1 LSKDVSQDLSRDVS
15 QDLSRDVSQ
24 DLSRD
29 LSRDLSQGLEPFRG
43 ELLVHCYQMLGSV
56 HDAEDLVQ
64 ETMMRAWRARTRY
77 DPDRASVRTWLHR
90 IATNA
95 CLTALEGRARR
106 PLPAGLGAPSDQPE
120 EALVR
125 GHEVTWLQPLPDSL
139 VGDPAAVVAQRSRL
153 RLAFVAAVQLLPPR
167 QRAVLILRDVLDFS
181 AAEVA
186 STLDT
191 STAAVNSAL
200 QRARSTMSSS
210 VDLDRADD
218 LSDED
223 SRAVVDRY
231 MTAFE
236 ASDVPG
242 LVSLLASDALLEMP
256 PMLNWY
262 VGREYYGRFI
272 ARVFATRGDGWR
284 MVPLRANGQPAV
296 AAYAPDRTLHT
307 VQVFEV
313 GAAGIRRN
321 TTFQD
326 PDVFALFGLAGSL
339 GRQ

>member
-1 LSKDVSQDLSRDVS
+1 VSVDLSLD
-15 QDLSRDVSQ
+15 
-24 DLSRD
+24 
-29 LSRDLSQGLEPFRG
+29 LEPCRG

-77 DPDRASVRTWLHR
+77 DPARASVRTWLHR

-106 PLPAGLGAPSDQPE
+106 PLPAGLGAPSDHPE

-139 VGDPAAVVAQRSRL
+139 VGDPAAVMAERGRL

-200 QRARSTMSSS
+200 QRARSTLSSS
-210 VDLDRADD
+210 ASDQPDD

-223 SRAVVDRY
+223 SRALVDRY
-231 MTAFE
+231 VAAFE
-236 ASDVPG
+236 ASDVPA
-242 LVSLLASDALLEMP
+242 LVSLLASDAILEMP

-262 VGREYYGRFI
+262 VGREHYGRFI
-272 ARVFATRGDGWR
+272 ARVFTARGNGWR
-284 MVPLRANGQPAV
+284 MLPLRANGQPAV

-313 GAAGIRRN
+313 TGTGIVRN

-326 PDVFALFGLAGSL
+326 PDVFALFDLASRL
-339 GRQ
+339 P